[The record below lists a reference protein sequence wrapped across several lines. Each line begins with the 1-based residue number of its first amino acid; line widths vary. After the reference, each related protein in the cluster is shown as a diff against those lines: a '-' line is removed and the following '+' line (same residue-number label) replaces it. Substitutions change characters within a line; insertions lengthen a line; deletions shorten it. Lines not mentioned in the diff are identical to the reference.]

1 MTSKDEVDAQKD
13 STGPKIVA
21 EVVDVKPKTGMG
33 ATLLMTAD
41 GNANEIRGVG
51 DFMAR
56 LNTGNIII
64 DPALAEKAAKGY
76 SSPPLTIA
84 EALER
89 GDFVALAGMIN
100 AQIARAENGDLE
112 GMRYEDKAR
121 YLARQKEKEALEES
135 FRQREQQL
143 AAYFDQG
150 GGYRDR
156 QGGYFNAKEGTYTD
170 AEGGTVDNYQGY
182 RYKDG
187 SYKARTGDYYDAR
200 TRTMHLA
207 NGDSYKISADTSD
220 EDVIK
225 VMQDHARERGYYDPN
240 FIKNGQMGTA
250 DAEHPPSGPKRPGW
264 SATQVQD
271 VAAEA
276 RAHKG
281 PDLHTD
287 AAPQVKAPS
296 TASPATTARDVA
308 VSSHENKG
316 PAAASAAPAGQLTV
330 SSLKEKL
337 AKAKA
342 AKAAATEAPN
352 PASKFS
358 SPAAAETSRG
368 GGHEVTSSSFFAVD
382 SSISA
387 SKFPAPQ
394 PETVSEAD
402 PAVTVNA
409 TAPTRAAAKSPAP

>member
-13 STGPKIVA
+13 STGPKTVA

-33 ATLLMTAD
+33 APLLMMAD
-41 GNANEIRGVG
+41 GNAKEIEGVG

-56 LNTGNIII
+56 VNAGNIII

-76 SSPPLTIA
+76 LSPPLTIA

-100 AQIARAENGDLE
+100 AQIARAENGDLD

-143 AAYFDQG
+143 SAYFDPS

-170 AEGGTVDNYQGY
+170 AEGGAVDNYQGY
-182 RYKDG
+182 KYKDG
-187 SYKARTGDYYDAR
+187 SYKAKTGDYYDAR

-225 VMQDHARERGYYDPN
+225 VMQDHARERGFYDPN

-281 PDLHTD
+281 PDRAV
-287 AAPQVKAPS
+287 AAPQAGAAS
-296 TASPATTARDVA
+296 TESPATTARDVA
-308 VSSHENKG
+308 VSSQGNKG
-316 PAAASAAPAGQLTV
+316 PAAPSAAPAGQLTV

-342 AKAAATEAPN
+342 AKASAPETQTPN

-358 SPAAAETSRG
+358 SPAAETSRG
-368 GGHEVTSSSFFAVD
+368 GGNEVTSSSFFAVD

-394 PETVSEAD
+394 PETVSDAD
-402 PAVTVNA
+402 PVVTANA
-409 TAPTRAAAKSPAP
+409 TTPARPAAKSPAP